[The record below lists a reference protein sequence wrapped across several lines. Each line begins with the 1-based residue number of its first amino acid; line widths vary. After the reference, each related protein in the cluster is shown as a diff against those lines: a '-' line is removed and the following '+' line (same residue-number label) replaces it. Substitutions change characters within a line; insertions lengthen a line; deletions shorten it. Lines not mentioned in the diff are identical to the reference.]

1 MGMLIFSRYG
11 GLWLTRS
18 EVGALIRDL
27 AKTES
32 SSLDSGKNLNSE
44 MGWSVETLRFIPL
57 EDLWIY

>member
-32 SSLDSGKNLNSE
+32 SSLDSGENLNSE

-57 EDLWIY
+57 EDWWIY